1 MINEDN
7 TTQDIVYDDNQ
18 LFSILKLSELKGT
31 NAVACTESIQCY
43 YKIIYAFQD
52 ILIGGKI
59 NNGGHN
65 YNVVQKNGKYR
76 IVDVGQIVSSVLPN
90 INAPY
95 DLLTFGEFD
104 TLNKRKRIMH
114 YESEFKNEDSL
125 KKTMY
130 KVKRG
135 KRCTILYSKKSRN
148 GNYRYLWYDFIKIV
162 NN

>member
-52 ILIGGKI
+52 ILIGGKV

-90 INAPY
+90 INDSY
-95 DLLTFGEFD
+95 DWIIVKQCVQTQISDNYLCSQCCYALAIFFIFINPFHIIILALNLLNDLNPKAILFI
-104 TLNKRKRIMH
+104 TL
-114 YESEFKNEDSL
+114 
-125 KKTMY
+125 
-130 KVKRG
+130 
-135 KRCTILYSKKSRN
+135 
-148 GNYRYLWYDFIKIV
+148 IKLLFPSM
-162 NN
+162 